1 MDSLISQILA
11 TQPHGMWE
19 TIITFF
25 ESGIGNF
32 AISII
37 LLTLIIKIIMSP
49 IDFFNRRTSKNMAKM
64 QSKIQPQIDAI
75 NKKYA
80 NDPNMK
86 NQKLSELYKREKIN
100 PMGSCW
106 IMILNL
112 GLTLLIFITLLNGMN
127 AMASFK
133 IQSQYENLM
142 VAYVEDYVE
151 QSTGETINLD
161 QEGKTVYDI
170 CAPYVMEMNTLEDG
184 EEKTVILSN
193 ANEKVLAV
201 FEDTKES
208 FLWIDNIWMADSPFN
223 NSVPSYQE
231 YANVAKLSKEEKN
244 NEEFKNVYD
253 YIINPLRETRGRTNG
268 YFILLVICAGVTFL
282 NQWLVI
288 RKNKQKGAQ
297 KVGYGTAIFMTL
309 FMAFF
314 TLFYTTMFSLYMI
327 TGQIVGL
334 LMTPIFDVINDAI
347 DKRKEKK
354 NEPKDRLKRI

>member
-1 MDSLISQILA
+1 MANIISSLLA
-11 TQPHGMWE
+11 TQPNGMWE

-64 QSKIQPQIDAI
+64 QAKIQPQMEAI

-80 NDPNMK
+80 NDPNLK

-106 IMILNL
+106 VMLLNL
-112 GLTLLIFITLLNGMN
+112 GLTLAIFITLLNGMN
-127 AMASFK
+127 AMASYK
-133 IQSQYENLM
+133 IQDQYEQLM
-142 VAYVEDYVE
+142 VAYVQDYA
-151 QSTGETINLD
+151 GEELNLD
-161 QEGKTVYDI
+161 QEGLSIYEI
-170 CAPYVMEMNTLEDG
+170 CSPFVIEMNSLEDG
-184 EEKTVILSN
+184 EEKIQILNN
-193 ANEKVLAV
+193 ANQNVIETYEK
-201 FEDTKES
+201 TKES

-223 NSVPSYQE
+223 NSVPSYSE
-231 YANVAKLSKEEKN
+231 YANVARLSNEERN
-244 NEEFKNVYD
+244 NEEFESVYD
-253 YIINPLRETRGRTNG
+253 YIMNPLRETRGRTNG

-288 RKNKQKGAQ
+288 RKNKQNGVAQ
-297 KVGYGTAIFMTL
+297 KAGWGTAIFMTV

-334 LMTPIFDVINDAI
+334 VMTPIFDAINNAI
-347 DKRKEKK
+347 DKHQEKK